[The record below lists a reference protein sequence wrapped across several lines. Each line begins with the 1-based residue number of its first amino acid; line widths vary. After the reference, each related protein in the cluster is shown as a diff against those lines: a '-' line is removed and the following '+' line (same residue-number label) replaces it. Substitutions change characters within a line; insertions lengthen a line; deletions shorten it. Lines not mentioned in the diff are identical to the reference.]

1 MEFAQPRRDAGASWK
16 QIATEL
22 GLRFETVRRW
32 CESAGSGGGAGSFKR
47 VEIVED
53 TGPVHG
59 GLCVVCPSGHRI
71 EGLTLEDAVALL
83 RALA

>member
-1 MEFAQPRRDAGASWK
+1 MEFARVRADEGASCK

-32 CESAGSGGGAGSFKR
+32 CMSVDAARPLKR
-47 VEIVED
+47 VEIAD
-53 TGPVHG
+53 DGRASGST
-59 GLCVVCPSGHRI
+59 LCVVCPSGHRLK
-71 EGLTLEDAVALL
+71 GLTVQDAITVL